1 RGGFRPFDKT
11 KGQRKK
17 FSSYKTLHDPR
28 ACREVARSTSTVT
41 LRPLDKLEDR
51 VFSTVP
57 LRPLDKL
64 EDRVE
69 LHAVPLRPLDKLEDR
84 VELHAVPLRPLDK
97 LEDREMFPK
106 AFATGVN

>member
-1 RGGFRPFDKT
+1 
-11 KGQRKK
+11 
-17 FSSYKTLHDPR
+17 
-28 ACREVARSTSTVT
+28 STVT

-84 VELHAVPLRPLDK
+84 
-97 LEDREMFPK
+97 EMFPK
-106 AFATGVN
+106 VFATSRQARGSNEIMRIGHCKLDHHSREKLHFSSVFVAFSPSPHT